1 MGVTAKQM
9 KEYAKGH
16 GYPNWYEFRKDAG
29 YNAAREALKQIELEG
44 K

>member
-1 MGVTAKQM
+1 MVLTAKEM
-9 KEYAKGH
+9 KKYAKDH

-29 YNAAREALKQIELEG
+29 YNAAREALKQIEMEA